1 MAVEPTIEVIEE
13 SVTTQTRTPG
23 MASSIAVIGAFD
35 SKVSDITVVSDDTS
49 AHGIFGTTK
58 TLNQFKGT
66 DVIDLLFLG
75 ASELLVSNITTWTTV
90 EEEETP
96 ETTLT
101 NQKLTDA
108 LAKLKNE
115 VFDLLFIAEEL
126 TDEAQT
132 MVTTWLNKEAK
143 AKFCHAQVIQLQ
155 KSTAA
160 AYEASAATI
169 GKQTAYVNSQS
180 ISYNGTLLNLNQSTA
195 LMAGLIAGRM
205 VNDSLTAQLLPG
217 VTGVNPEYTTETGDI
232 GAKLMELNIPIIKCR
247 NRRLNQYICVN
258 SMLPNGLDM
267 SINRTRDY
275 VFNTLEA
282 ELLLGKASSDL
293 TLEGAQMIVENVR
306 KECVEDLKLLKEIEY
321 TIKKADSKTA
331 EIILRKL
338 IFDDIITKVKVKY
351 SIEVQ

>member
-1 MAVEPTIEVIEE
+1 MAVEPTIEVTEE
-13 SVTTQTRTPG
+13 SVTIQDRTPG
-23 MASSIAVIGAFD
+23 MAGRIAVIGAFD
-35 SKVSDITVVSDDTS
+35 SKVNNITVVSDDTT
-49 AHGIFGTTK
+49 AHGIFGTTE

-66 DVIDLLFLG
+66 DVIDLLFIG
-75 ASELLVSNITTWTTV
+75 ASELLVANITTWTTV

-132 MVTTWLNKEAK
+132 IVTTWLNKEFK
-143 AKFCHAQVIQLQ
+143 GKFAHSQVIQLQ

-160 AYEASAATI
+160 AYEASVATI
-169 GKQTAYVNSQS
+169 GKQVAYVNTQP
-180 ISYNGTLLNLNQSTA
+180 INYNGTLLNMNQSTA
-195 LMAGLIAGRM
+195 AVAGMIAAMG
-205 VNDSLTAQLLPG
+205 VGESLTYQILPG
-217 VTGVNPEYTTETGDI
+217 VTGCTEYTTESGDI
-232 GAKLMELNIPIIKCR
+232 GAKLMELNVPIIKCR

-275 VFNTLEA
+275 IINTLEA
-282 ELLLGKASSDL
+282 ELLLGQSSSDL
-293 TLEGAQMIVENVR
+293 TLEGAQMIVEAVR
-306 KECVEDLKLLKEIEY
+306 KECVDTLKICKDIQYSISKIDSTTVEILL
-321 TIKKADSKTA
+321 T
-331 EIILRKL
+331 KL
-338 IFDDIITKVKVKY
+338 VFDGVITKVKVKY

>member
-1 MAVEPTIEVIEE
+1 MAVEPTIEVTEE
-13 SVTTQTRTPG
+13 SVTIQDRTPG
-23 MASSIAVIGAFD
+23 MAGRIAVIGAFD
-35 SKVSDITVVSDDTS
+35 SKVNNITVVSDDTT
-49 AHGIFGTTK
+49 AHSIFGTTE
-58 TLNQFKGT
+58 TLNAFKGT
-66 DVIDLLFLG
+66 DVIDQLFLG
-75 ASELLVSNITTWTTV
+75 ASELLVANITTWTGDD
-90 EEEETP
+90 EDTP
-96 ETTLT
+96 ETVLT

-132 MVTTWLNKEAK
+132 IVTTWLNKEFK
-143 AKFCHAQVIQLQ
+143 AKFAHSQVIPLQ

-160 AYEASAATI
+160 AYEASVATI
-169 GKQTAYVNSQS
+169 GKQVAYINTQP
-180 ISYNGTLLNLNQSTA
+180 ITYNGTSLNLNQSTA
-195 LMAGLIAGRM
+195 VIAGIIASM
-205 VNDSLTAQLLPG
+205 NVGESLTYQLLPG
-217 VTGVNPEYTTETGDI
+217 VTGCTEYTTETGDI
-232 GAKLMELNIPIIKCR
+232 GAKLMELNVPIIKCR

-275 VFNTLEA
+275 IINTLEA

-306 KECVEDLKLLKEIEY
+306 KEVVDDLSIVKDIIY
-321 TIKKADSKTA
+321 TITKEDSKT
-331 EIILRKL
+331 IVITLNKL
-338 IFDDIITKVKVKY
+338 IFDGIITKVKVKY